1 MCLAGLSRVDPLG
14 WVRYQ
19 PLRNE
24 CDKGVCPVDKTITRA
39 DLTEALYEK
48 VGLSRNESAD
58 LVESIINHVSDAL
71 VDGEQVKV
79 ASFGT
84 FLVREKAKRIG
95 RNPKTGEEHEIP
107 PRRVLV
113 FRASQVLKQALVE
126 DWKGGPLDAYI
137 EDSDDE

>member
-1 MCLAGLSRVDPLG
+1 M
-14 WVRYQ
+14 
-19 PLRNE
+19 
-24 CDKGVCPVDKTITRA
+24 DKTITRA

-58 LVESIINHVSDAL
+58 LVESILSHVSDAL
-71 VDGEQVKV
+71 VDGEQVKI

-84 FLVREKAKRIG
+84 FLVRDKAKRIG

-137 EDSDDE
+137 EAGANDE

>member
-1 MCLAGLSRVDPLG
+1 M
-14 WVRYQ
+14 
-19 PLRNE
+19 N
-24 CDKGVCPVDKTITRA
+24 KTITRA

-58 LVESIINHVSDAL
+58 LVESILSHVSDAL
-71 VDGEQVKV
+71 VDGEQVKI

-84 FLVREKAKRIG
+84 FLVRDKAKRIG

-137 EDSDDE
+137 EAGANDE

>member
-1 MCLAGLSRVDPLG
+1 MSRTL
-14 WVRYQ
+14 
-19 PLRNE
+19 
-24 CDKGVCPVDKTITRA
+24 TRA
-39 DLTEALYEK
+39 DLTEAVYRNI
-48 VGLSRNESAD
+48 GLSRNESAD
-58 LVESIINHVSDAL
+58 LVESILNHVSDAL
-71 VDGEQVKV
+71 VDGEQVKI

-84 FLVREKAKRIG
+84 FLVRDKAKRIG

-137 EDSDDE
+137 EAGANDE

>member
-1 MCLAGLSRVDPLG
+1 MTPLVQVSINPCG
-14 WVRYQ
+14 TTKT
-19 PLRNE
+19 N
-24 CDKGVCPVDKTITRA
+24 GVEPVNKTITRA
-39 DLTEALYEK
+39 DLTEALYEQ

-71 VDGEQVKV
+71 VDGEQVKI

-126 DWKGGPLDAYI
+126 DWKGGPLEAYI
-137 EDSDDE
+137 EASDDDE